1 MADLKHQ
8 VPIDAAAA
16 KVYQAC
22 ATQNGMRHW
31 WTADSQIDEKV
42 GGKAEFGFD
51 KRGMVFRMNVKT
63 LQPDVSPQGVCRAQ
77 KSRPSVDGMIAYP
90 KRAQIMPGILH
101 QVGVNAR
108 PEKVF
113 SALTTIV
120 GFRGWWQSDAGG
132 NPAAGG
138 LINFGFCDMKVI
150 SIEPDKLVHW
160 RCTSGPDEGVG
171 TEVKFRLDWN
181 ESQTFV
187 LFKHA
192 GWKEPVEF
200 MYHCSTKWATF
211 LLSLRDWVER
221 GKGTPEPDDL
231 KIYVGD

>member
-1 MADLKHQ
+1 M
-8 VPIDAAAA
+8 
-16 KVYQAC
+16 
-22 ATQNGMRHW
+22 
-31 WTADSQIDEKV
+31 
-42 GGKAEFGFD
+42 
-51 KRGMVFRMNVKT
+51 
-63 LQPDVSPQGVCRAQ
+63 PD
-77 KSRPSVDGMIAYP
+77 
-90 KRAQIMPGILH
+90 ILH
-101 QVGVNAR
+101 QVGVNAT

-113 SALTTIV
+113 AALAAID
-120 GFRGWWQSDAGG
+120 GLRGWWQSDAEG

-138 LINFGFCDMKVI
+138 LINFGFCDMEVI

-160 RCTSGPDEGVG
+160 RCTRGPDEWID
-171 TEVKFRLDWN
+171 TEVTFRLDWKDA
-181 ESQTFV
+181 QTFV